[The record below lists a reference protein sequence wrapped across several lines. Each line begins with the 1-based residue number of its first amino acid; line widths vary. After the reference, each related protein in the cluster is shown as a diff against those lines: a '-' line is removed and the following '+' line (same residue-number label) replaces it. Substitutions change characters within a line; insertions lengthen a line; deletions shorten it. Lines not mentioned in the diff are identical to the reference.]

1 MFYKAA
7 GDDDN
12 QLDEFEVMQLM
23 KKLNNSVASM
33 RVRQKF
39 KVCKS
44 LHSGKGQPKLKWSTT
59 LHKRGMCSSALEV
72 WTHDP
77 KVMSSN
83 PMRAPVLCPWARHFT
98 LTCSSWPSVQ
108 MSTSLGREGAED
120 RRPSHSNI
128 INWVVWPYH

>member
-39 KVCKS
+39 KVRKS
-44 LHSGKGQPKLKWSTT
+44 LRVLYIQLFTT
-59 LHKRGMCSSALEV
+59 L
-72 WTHDP
+72 T
-77 KVMSSN
+77 
-83 PMRAPVLCPWARHFT
+83 T
-98 LTCSSWPSVQ
+98 
-108 MSTSLGREGAED
+108 
-120 RRPSHSNI
+120 
-128 INWVVWPYH
+128 